1 MLDVKIK
8 IIDKSIETVIPS
20 YAKEGDAG
28 LDLYATDQT
37 CDNDGNVVYNT
48 NLAIEIPVGYVGL
61 IFPRSSISKV
71 DLSLSNAVGVID
83 SGYRGEILFKF
94 KPSNSFYSFPEDE
107 GYSFTKSITRSIPSK
122 YNVGDKIGQLIIL
135 PFPKVN
141 LIQAEKLSDSERGLG
156 GFGSTGK

>member
-28 LDLYATDQT
+28 LDLYATGQSYDK
-37 CDNDGNVVYNT
+37 DGNVVYNT
-48 NLAIEIPVGYVGL
+48 NLAIEIPTGYVGL

-94 KPSNSFYSFPEDE
+94 KPSNSFTSFPEYE
-107 GYSFTKSITRSIPSK
+107 GYSFTKYK
-122 YNVGDKIGQLIIL
+122 VGDKIGQLIII
-135 PFPKVN
+135 PFPKIN
-141 LIQAEKLSDSERGLG
+141 LIQTDELSASQRGQG
-156 GFGSTGK
+156 GFGSTGR